1 MIFEQGRNIQGRN
14 IMRKLLAITLALAS
28 VGFIGSWSEA
38 KGNAL
43 TLTKTNPQIRIQ
55 IGRRNRDRDRNRR
68 DYRERDLG
76 LWNTTEVR
84 IVHEGW
90 RSYRETYQVRH
101 FPDGRTQMILISRER
116 IRDY

>member
-1 MIFEQGRNIQGRN
+1 
-14 IMRKLLAITLALAS
+14 MRKLLTLTLALAS
-28 VGFIGSWSEA
+28 LGFMGSWSEA

-43 TLTKTNPQIRIQ
+43 PKTNPQIRIQ
-55 IGRRNRDRDRNRR
+55 IGRRNHDRDRNRR

-76 LWNTTEVR
+76 VWNTTEVR

-101 FPDGRTQMILISRER
+101 FPDGKTQMVLISRER